1 MAVAEFRTENLAPED
16 RFSSW
21 FEVASQAHMPS
32 WVHTDSETDFEAS
45 VRVLNLGGVQVSTL
59 THPAVRSERT
69 TRLVRQF
76 DPEVYQFHLI
86 VSGGGH
92 LAQDGR
98 EAVFGARQFI
108 LINSSLP
115 YRARRST
122 KDGRSEAVVVQVHRA
137 SLGLRS
143 STLDRLAAVP
153 FSARSG
159 IGAVLADH
167 LLQLMRNAGDY
178 TEADIIALG
187 GVTLDLVVAG
197 CAHQLDATADLS
209 PEARQRA
216 LLAQVHRFIRDHL
229 GDPALTADHIA
240 AAHQISVRHL
250 YKLFQAQGMTVA
262 AWIRRCRLERCRH
275 DLANP
280 ALGSRPIHAIAA
292 HWGFTN
298 NAHFSRVFRAAYG
311 LSPADYRHHPTT
323 R

>member
-1 MAVAEFRTENLAPED
+1 MAVVEFRTDNLAPED

-32 WVHTDSETDFEAS
+32 WIHTDSEADFEAS
-45 VRVLNLGGVQVSTL
+45 VRVLNLGEVQVSVL
-59 THPAVRSERT
+59 THPEVRAERT

-86 VSGGGH
+86 VSGGGQ
-92 LAQDGR
+92 LAQNGR
-98 EAVFGARQFI
+98 EATFGTEQFI
-108 LINSSLP
+108 LINSSQP
-115 YRARRST
+115 YRARRSAR
-122 KDGRSEAVVVQVHRA
+122 DGRSEAVVVQVHRA

-159 IGAVLADH
+159 IGAVLAGH
-167 LLQLMRNAGDY
+167 LLQLTKNAGDY
-178 TEADIIALG
+178 TEADTIALG
-187 GVTLDLVVAG
+187 GVTLDLVAAG
-197 CAHQLDATADLS
+197 CAHQLEATAGLS

-216 LLAQVHRFIRDHL
+216 LLAQIHRFIRDHL
-229 GDPALTADHIA
+229 GDPALTPDHIA

-250 YKLFQAQGMTVA
+250 YKLFQAQGVTIA

-275 DLANP
+275 DLTNP
-280 ALGSRPIHAIAA
+280 ILGSRPIHAIAA
-292 HWGFTN
+292 RWGFTN

-311 LSPADYRHHPTT
+311 LSPADYRHQSTA

>member
-16 RFSSW
+16 RFPSW
-21 FEVASQAHMPS
+21 FEVAAQAHMPS
-32 WVHTDSETDFEAS
+32 WVHPASEADFEAS
-45 VRVLNLGGVQVSTL
+45 VRVLDLGGVQVSVL
-59 THPAVRSERT
+59 THPEVRSERT
-69 TRLVRQF
+69 ARLVRQF

-86 VSGGGH
+86 VSGGGR

-98 EAVFGARQFI
+98 EAVFGVGQFL

-115 YRARRST
+115 YRAWRSAQ
-122 KDGRSEAVVVQVHRA
+122 DGRSEAVVVQVHRA

-143 STLDRLAAVP
+143 NTLDRLAAVP

-159 IGAVLADH
+159 IGAVLAGH
-167 LLQLMRNAGDY
+167 LLQLMKNAGEY
-178 TEADIIALG
+178 TEADTVALSDI
-187 GVTLDLVVAG
+187 TLDLVAAS
-197 CAHQLDATADLS
+197 CAHRLDAAADLS

-216 LLAQVHRFIRDHL
+216 LLARVHRFIRDHL
-229 GDPALTADHIA
+229 GDPALTPDHIA

-250 YKLFQAQGMTVA
+250 YKLFQAQDMTVA

-275 DLANP
+275 DLADP
-280 ALGSRPIHAIAA
+280 VLRSMPIHAIAA

-311 LSPADYRHHPTT
+311 LSPADYRHTT
-323 R
+323 V